1 MSINK
6 NPKFDRNSVEPVW
19 YLAHPLATD
28 ELYTYDQNMEH
39 VVTTLRF
46 LIRDCKLRVMA
57 PYHTMCLAL
66 DDADDE
72 ERRIGLET
80 DLTIVRQTNRVILAG
95 HKISS
100 GMTDELLA
108 TVKSSGYVWNFVGLN
123 RRAILETKE
132 VRDHIAAFTA
142 READRSLGGKG
153 VSFLTDRPLEGQYLG
168 DNKRRCISCGQYV

>member
-28 ELYTYDQNMEH
+28 ELYTYEQNMEH
-39 VVTTLRF
+39 IVTTLRF

-80 DLTIVRQTNRVILAG
+80 DLSIVRQTNRVILAG

-108 TVKSSGYVWNFVGLN
+108 AVKSSGYVWNFVGLS

-142 READRSLGGKG
+142 READRSLGGSG
-153 VSFLTDRPLEGQYLG
+153 RNLDTNRALEGVLICNRQ
-168 DNKRRCISCGQYV
+168 RCNNCGQYV